1 MVDVC
6 RAARQHTTELG
17 QQNLFLGSLKL
28 DEQPQ
33 KWHLLS
39 CNDWELYGAFFK
51 HPIKSHGH
59 YHSSNMEIVKT
70 SAMSVIAIIL

>member
-1 MVDVC
+1 MFEC
-6 RAARQHTTELG
+6 HTDS
-17 QQNLFLGSLKL
+17 QKLKL
-28 DEQPQ
+28 RVFFKTHNLVFDSR

-70 SAMSVIAIIL
+70 SAMFVIAIIL